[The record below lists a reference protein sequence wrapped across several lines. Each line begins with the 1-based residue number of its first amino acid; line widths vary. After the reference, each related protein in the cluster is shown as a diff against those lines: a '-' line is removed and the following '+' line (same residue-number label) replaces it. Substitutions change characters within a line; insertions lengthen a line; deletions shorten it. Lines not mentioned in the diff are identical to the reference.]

1 MERCDDEKVVFN
13 ARVEE
18 SEMIIS
24 LHEYQKMQDCI
35 DEKEQI
41 NKEAKSYIQHLEEQ
55 NKKYQEEKQR
65 ILTEVEMVNKEN
77 RKLKQGI
84 INFVKGLGG

>member
-18 SEMIIS
+18 GEMIIS
-24 LHEYQKMQDCI
+24 LHEYQKMQDSI

-41 NKEAKSYIQHLEEQ
+41 NKEAKSYIQHLEER

-65 ILTEVEMVNKEN
+65 ILIEVEMVNKEN

>member
-18 SEMIIS
+18 GEMIIS
-24 LHEYQKMQDCI
+24 LHEYQKMQDSI

-65 ILTEVEMVNKEN
+65 ILIEVEMVNKEN

>member
-18 SEMIIS
+18 GEMIIS
-24 LHEYQKMQDCI
+24 LHEYQKMQDSI

-41 NKEAKSYIQHLEEQ
+41 SKEAKSYIQHLEEQ

-84 INFVKGLGG
+84 INFVKELGG